1 MPYLGGSLITQN
13 EVLKQSEDPSILQ
26 EHCSAQSK
34 KAPYPWPKI
43 YREGGGV
50 AVGGSI
56 GSEWR

>member
-1 MPYLGGSLITQN
+1 MTQI

-26 EHCSAQSK
+26 EHRSAQSK
-34 KAPYPWPKI
+34 KAPYPWPKS

-56 GSEWR
+56 GSEWRKRREG